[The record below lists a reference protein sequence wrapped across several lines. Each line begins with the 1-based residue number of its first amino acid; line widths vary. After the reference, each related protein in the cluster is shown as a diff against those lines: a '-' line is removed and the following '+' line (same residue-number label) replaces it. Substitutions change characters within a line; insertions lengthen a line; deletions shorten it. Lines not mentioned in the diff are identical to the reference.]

1 MVSDTDPET
10 TDSGASGC
18 PEAAYLAAMYDSLR
32 PLLFRLPPE
41 TAHALAA
48 RAGALGQ
55 KGAAGFIRDRLGW
68 EDNRLAL
75 KVIGHSFPN
84 PVGLAAGFDK
94 NARLV
99 PLWEQIGFGFCEV
112 GSITARASAG
122 NPKPRLF
129 RLEEDRALVNRMG
142 LGNEGAAIVSRR
154 LRTLQHDRPVGAN
167 LAKTHDPA
175 ILGEAALE
183 DFRTSFERV
192 AGLVDYI
199 AINVSCPNTA
209 EGKTFEEP
217 RALEALLRVLTA
229 QRDEMGLEVPLL
241 LKLSPP
247 ESDRMAFDSRYDEIV
262 ALAETYGVTGFI
274 AANTASDRA
283 GLTADPGTLDAIGSG
298 GMSGPPV
305 AARATQLVRYLYHRT
320 RGERPIIGLGGVDSA
335 EAAYEKIRAGAS
347 LVQLYTGL
355 VYGGPTLVRDIKQGL
370 VRLLEAD
377 GLRNIREAIGANV

>member
-1 MVSDTDPET
+1 
-10 TDSGASGC
+10 
-18 PEAAYLAAMYDSLR
+18 MYDSLR

-41 TAHALAA
+41 LAHALAA

-55 KGAAGFIRDRLGW
+55 KSAAGLIRDRLGW

-75 KVIGHSFPN
+75 RVLGHSFPN
-84 PVGLAAGFDK
+84 PIGLAAGFDK

-99 PLWEQIGFGFCEV
+99 PLWEQIGFGFSEV
-112 GSITARASAG
+112 GSVTARAGAG

-129 RLEEDRALVNRMG
+129 RLEADRALVNRMG

-154 LRTLQHDRPVGAN
+154 LRTLRHDRPLGVN
-167 LAKTHDPA
+167 IAKTHDPA

-183 DFRTSFERV
+183 DFRTTFERV
-192 AGLVDYI
+192 APLADYV
-199 AINVSCPNTA
+199 AVNVSCPNTA

-217 RALEALLRVLTA
+217 EALEALLRTLTL
-229 QRDEMGLEVPLL
+229 QRDAMGLAVPLL

-247 ESDRMAFDSRYDEIV
+247 DSDRMAFDSRYDEIV
-262 ALAETYGVTGFI
+262 DLARAHGVAGFV

-283 GLTADPGTLDAIGSG
+283 GLTADGPTLEAIGRG

-305 AARATQLVRYLYHRT
+305 AARATQLVRYLYYRT
-320 RGERPIIGLGGVDSA
+320 GGELPIIGLGGVDSA
-335 EAAYEKIRAGAS
+335 QAAYEKIRAGAS

-355 VYGGPTLVRDIKQGL
+355 VYGGPSVVRAIKQGL
-370 VRLLEAD
+370 ADLLEAD
-377 GLRNIREAIGANV
+377 GARHLRDVIGVDA